1 MDNNNTT
8 NRNLENV
15 DETTIDL
22 YELFLKIKSFWYVC
36 VIGLLVGALAGV
48 LWYSVLST
56 PKYQSTAMVY
66 LRSANKKLSLESLE
80 LNSSLTN
87 DYSLI
92 FSSRPNL
99 EKVIKELHL
108 KYDVDELKDML
119 DIENPDETRILEI
132 TCTSTSAKE
141 AKNIANALMDAGM
154 DDIREIDSQ
163 EPYVVEKGVV
173 DNDRVG
179 RSLIATTALTGL
191 VGLLIAL
198 AIIVVK
204 FVTNDAFTST
214 DDVERTLGLPVLAT
228 VAEDTS
234 LTYVKLEA
242 RKGKRKRHGRNKD
255 RSDSGNKK

>member
-1 MDNNNTT
+1 MDNNNKT
-8 NRNLENV
+8 NTSV
-15 DETTIDL
+15 DRLDDSTIDL
-22 YELFLKIKSFWYVC
+22 YELFLKIRSFWYVC

-56 PKYQSTAMVY
+56 PKYQSTSMVY

-108 KYDVDELKDML
+108 KYSVEELKNML

-141 AKNIANALMDAGM
+141 AKNIANALMEAGM

-163 EPYVVEKGVV
+163 EPYVVEKGVT
-173 DNDRVG
+173 DNKRVG
-179 RSLIATTALTGL
+179 RSLISTTAITGL
-191 VGLLIAL
+191 IGLMIAL

-204 FVTNDAFTST
+204 FITNDAFTSS
-214 DDVERTLGLPVLAT
+214 DDIERTLGLPVLAT

-234 LTYVKLEA
+234 LTYIKLDTE
-242 RKGKRKRHGRNKD
+242 RGRRKRHGRHKDRNKNGNKD
-255 RSDSGNKK
+255 